1 MDNKEVKLKMLEADI
16 KTLGELLR
24 DAAQTIFNEG
34 VSNYPI
40 FVAHRYALNMGIE
53 LVDREKTKT
62 NWSFNASTLEEMVTK
77 NIISRENLDGFR
89 EIYKSPED
97 FVCIFVIDETMSE
110 FIFYPY
116 EEEMNGDAVSDAILM

>member
-1 MDNKEVKLKMLEADI
+1 MSKHEKNLKELE
-16 KTLGELLR
+16 R
-24 DAAQTIFNEG
+24 DLSKYRPMFKNATDAIIEQD

-53 LVDREKTKT
+53 LVDRERMKT

-77 NIISRENLDGFR
+77 NIISRDKLDSFR
-89 EIYKSPED
+89 EVYKSPSD
-97 FVCIFVIDETMSE
+97 FVCVFVIDETMSE

-116 EEEMNGDAVSDAILM
+116 EEEVKGDAVSD

>member
-1 MDNKEVKLKMLEADI
+1 MNNKEVKLKMLEADI
-16 KTLGELLR
+16 KMLGELLK
-24 DAAQTIFNEG
+24 DASQTIFNEG

-53 LVDREKTKT
+53 LVDRERMKT

-77 NIISRENLDGFR
+77 NIISRDKLDSFR
-89 EIYKSPED
+89 EVYKSPSD
-97 FVCIFVIDETMSE
+97 FVCVFVIDETMSE

-116 EEEMNGDAVSDAILM
+116 EEEVKGDAVSD

>member
-1 MDNKEVKLKMLEADI
+1 MSQEIKLKMLEADI
-16 KTLGELLR
+16 KTLGELLK

-53 LVDREKTKT
+53 LVDRERMKT

-77 NIISRENLDGFR
+77 NIISRDKLDSFR
-89 EIYKSPED
+89 EVYKSPSD
-97 FVCIFVIDETMSE
+97 FVCVFVIDETMSE

-116 EEEMNGDAVSDAILM
+116 EEEVKGDAVSD

>member
-116 EEEMNGDAVSDAILM
+116 EEEANGDAISDAIVL

>member
-16 KTLGELLR
+16 KSLGELLK
-24 DAAQTIFNEG
+24 DAALTIFNEG

-53 LVDREKTKT
+53 LVDKERMQT

-97 FVCIFVIDETMSE
+97 FVCIFVIDETISE
-110 FIFYPY
+110 FVFYPY
-116 EEEMNGDAVSDAILM
+116 EEEVSGDAVSDAIVV